1 MQKFLNKNK
10 SRLDEDSLR
19 RLNRNPLRILDSK
32 NQEMAGLIAEAPKMI
47 DHLDEESKL
56 HFSILKNYLDS
67 LGINYKVNPKLVRG
81 LDYYNKT
88 VFEWVSND
96 LGSQGTIC
104 GGGRYDGLVE
114 KMGGN
119 PTPAIGFAIGIE
131 RIALLINDLKN
142 RIAKNKPHIYFIVLG
157 EKSQIESMRLSK
169 KIIEA
174 LPSLIISN
182 DISMG
187 SIKSQMKKAD
197 KSNADFALILGE
209 EELSNK
215 QLSFKPLKGQGD
227 QQLIK
232 LEGIIQ
238 HLQEIL

>member
-1 MQKFLNKNK
+1 
-10 SRLDEDSLR
+10 
-19 RLNRNPLRILDSK
+19 
-32 NQEMAGLIAEAPKMI
+32 
-47 DHLDEESKL
+47 
-56 HFSILKNYLDS
+56 
-67 LGINYKVNPKLVRG
+67 
-81 LDYYNKT
+81 
-88 VFEWVSND
+88 
-96 LGSQGTIC
+96 
-104 GGGRYDGLVE
+104 
-114 KMGGN
+114 
-119 PTPAIGFAIGIE
+119 
-131 RIALLINDLKN
+131 
-142 RIAKNKPHIYFIVLG
+142 
-157 EKSQIESMRLSK
+157 MRLSK

-174 LPSLIISN
+174 FPSLIISN

-187 SIKSQMKKAD
+187 SIKNQMKKAD